1 MIKNILFVASGGAAG
16 SVARYLIS
24 RWVQVAQPGPFPTG
38 TLAVNLIGSFLIGL
52 FFGWFAKQETGTED
66 MRLLLMTGFC
76 GGFTTFSALTLESL
90 HLIKDNRTGLFFLY
104 ISVSLLLGIGATYAG
119 FRLIK

>member
-1 MIKNILFVASGGAAG
+1 MIKQILLVASGGAAG

-24 RWVQVAQPGPFPTG
+24 RWVQVTQPGPFPAG
-38 TLAVNLIGSFLIGL
+38 TLTVNLVGSFLIGL
-52 FFGWFAKQETGTED
+52 FFGWFAKQESGTED

-104 ISVSLLLGIGATYAG
+104 ISASLLLGIAATYAG
-119 FRLIK
+119 YRIIK